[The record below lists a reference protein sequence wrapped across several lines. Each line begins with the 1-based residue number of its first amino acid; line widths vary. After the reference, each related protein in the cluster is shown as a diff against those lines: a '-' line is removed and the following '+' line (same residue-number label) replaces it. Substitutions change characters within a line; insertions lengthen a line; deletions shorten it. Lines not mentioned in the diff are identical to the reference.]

1 MPTTRESR
9 AYTIIRRR
17 GGPEETIVCNRL
29 FVAEGFVHFVDRKNT
44 QPPYDE
50 KLLLLIPADL
60 IAEVRPV
67 DEAGMIAKVDTKPA
81 VVVQPGQNCLVRAWQ
96 PELTII
102 DHDYMES
109 EHHGQISCG
118 IIVGSQDMV
127 PIVCGQSQ
135 RQHHP
140 RGAKS

>member
-1 MPTTRESR
+1 MPTTSESR

-29 FVAEGFVHFVDRKNT
+29 FVAEGFVHFVDRTNA

-67 DEAGMIAKVDTKPA
+67 NEAGKIAHVDELT
-81 VVVQPGQNCLVRAWQ
+81 VQPGQNYRIPDRNPKVA
-96 PELTII
+96 II
-102 DHDYMES
+102 DHPFKEFVDADNA
-109 EHHGQISCG
+109 
-118 IIVGSQDMV
+118 V
-127 PIVCGQSQ
+127 VCGHITA
-135 RQHHP
+135 RTNLVPWICGMTKEQH
-140 RGAKS
+140 RS